1 MTHPGAESA
10 RTLPTRARDVPAAF
24 AERFNSGDARAVREL
39 YEEGAVFVPESGT
52 AVHGA
57 DAVAR
62 ENAGFLDLGL
72 PIAVCPRQIHV
83 AGDVALLTV
92 DWEIEGKA
100 SGTATDVVRRGED
113 GHWRYVI
120 DSPFGGV

>member
-1 MTHPGAESA
+1 MTHPGSGSA
-10 RTLPTRARDVPAAF
+10 RTLPTRAQDVPAAF

-39 YEEGAVFVPESGT
+39 YEEGAVFVPESGA

-62 ENAGFLDLGL
+62 ENAGFLGLGL
-72 PIAVCPRQIHV
+72 PIAVHPRHV
-83 AGDVALLTV
+83 RLAGDIALLTV
-92 DWEIEGKA
+92 DWEIGGRA

-120 DSPFGGV
+120 DSPFGGA